1 MDRQITANYE
11 ALTAF
16 LESHMQENQRYKAGR
31 LYETYREMYPEDGIR
46 QKDFAM
52 FLRYQVE
59 KEDGLLKRTAHGI
72 YEKRTDPDDHGIKFP
87 RKDRDIATNQNF
99 DILYLDRI
107 HVSPQDADLEKLYDD
122 TINLMARMRYAVK
135 NIQAY
140 AQPCPEFQLELESYL
155 AGMMKNMDNAA
166 TGVSAIMA
174 WCDDHFDEIALA
186 RDIGTEE
193 PEEETMMLQM

>member
-1 MDRQITANYE
+1 
-11 ALTAF
+11 
-16 LESHMQENQRYKAGR
+16 
-31 LYETYREMYPEDGIR
+31 
-46 QKDFAM
+46 M

-87 RKDRDIATNQNF
+87 RKDRDIATNQNL

-140 AQPCPEFQLELESYL
+140 AQSCPEFQLELESYL

-186 RDIGTEE
+186 HDIGTEE

>member
-1 MDRQITANYE
+1 MYE

-16 LESHMQENQRYKAGR
+16 LESHLQENQRYKAGR
-31 LYETYREMYPEDGIR
+31 LYETYTEMYPEDGIR

-87 RKDRDIATNQNF
+87 RKDRDIATNQNL

-135 NIQAY
+135 NIQGY

>member
-1 MDRQITANYE
+1 
-11 ALTAF
+11 
-16 LESHMQENQRYKAGR
+16 
-31 LYETYREMYPEDGIR
+31 
-46 QKDFAM
+46 
-52 FLRYQVE
+52 
-59 KEDGLLKRTAHGI
+59 
-72 YEKRTDPDDHGIKFP
+72 
-87 RKDRDIATNQNF
+87 
-99 DILYLDRI
+99 
-107 HVSPQDADLEKLYDD
+107 
-122 TINLMARMRYAVK
+122 MARIRYAVK

-193 PEEETMMLQM
+193 PEEETMTLQL